1 MSYALIIIFSFT
13 SFFFLNYFFRRYN
26 ILIDKKTLPHK
37 SFVSNEN
44 VPVIGGFIIVF
55 YLLIFNHNYK
65 FIFFSLLLFLIGI
78 LSDLFILKKPSKKFI
93 LQCFIVLFF
102 LVFYDLKIL
111 STKVF
116 FLDYFIEN
124 KIFSTLFTLFCLLV
138 LINGSNFID
147 GINTLLC
154 GYYLL
159 VLIVIIY
166 ICSNNFI
173 IYNISELK
181 ELLIVLLI
189 IYSFNFF
196 SKLYLGDSGAF
207 LISFVFGYYLIDIA
221 NNHPLI
227 SPMFIVLLLWYP
239 AFENFFSIFRKLSTK
254 LQPSKPDNFH
264 LHQLLFNFLKKKINK
279 SKDFI
284 NTLTGNIINLYN
296 FLIFYIGIQFFNYT
310 KYLIILIFINIFLY
324 LLIYFFLKTNV
335 KKNI

>member
-37 SFVSNEN
+37 SFVSNKN

-55 YLLIFNHNYK
+55 YLLIFNHSYK

-93 LQCFIVLFF
+93 LQFFIVLFF

-138 LINGSNFID
+138 LITGSNFID

-181 ELLIVLLI
+181 ELLLVLLI

-207 LISFVFGYYLIDIA
+207 LISFVLGYYLIDIA
-221 NNHPLI
+221 NNNPLI

-296 FLIFYIGIQFFNYT
+296 FLIFYIGIQLFNYT

>member
-26 ILIDKKTLPHK
+26 ILIDKKILPHK

-207 LISFVFGYYLIDIA
+207 LISFVVGYYLIDIA

>member
-26 ILIDKKTLPHK
+26 ILIDKKILPHK
-37 SFVSNEN
+37 SFVSNKN

-55 YLLIFNHNYK
+55 YLLIFNHSYK

-93 LQCFIVLFF
+93 LQFFIVLFF

-124 KIFSTLFTLFCLLV
+124 KIFSILFTLFCLLV

-159 VLIVIIY
+159 VLIAIIY

-181 ELLIVLLI
+181 ELLLVLSI

-207 LISFVFGYYLIDIA
+207 LISFVVGYYLIDIA
-221 NNHPLI
+221 NNNPLI

-239 AFENFFSIFRKLSTK
+239 GFENFFSIFRKLSTK

-296 FLIFYIGIQFFNYT
+296 FLIFYLGIKFFNYT
-310 KYLIILIFINIFLY
+310 KYLIFLIFINIFLY

>member
-181 ELLIVLLI
+181 ELLLVLLI

-207 LISFVFGYYLIDIA
+207 LISFVVGYYLIDIA
-221 NNHPLI
+221 NNNPLI

>member
-1 MSYALIIIFSFT
+1 MLYCII
-13 SFFFLNYFFRRYN
+13 
-26 ILIDKKTLPHK
+26 
-37 SFVSNEN
+37 
-44 VPVIGGFIIVF
+44 
-55 YLLIFNHNYK
+55 
-65 FIFFSLLLFLIGI
+65 
-78 LSDLFILKKPSKKFI
+78 
-93 LQCFIVLFF
+93 

-147 GINTLLC
+147 GINTLLG

-181 ELLIVLLI
+181 ELLLVLLI

-207 LISFVFGYYLIDIA
+207 LISFVVGYYLIDIA

>member
-37 SFVSNEN
+37 SFVSNKN

-55 YLLIFNHNYK
+55 YLLIFNHSYK

-78 LSDLFILKKPSKKFI
+78 LSDLFILKKPTKKFI
-93 LQCFIVLFF
+93 LQFFIVLFF

-181 ELLIVLLI
+181 ELLLVLLI

-196 SKLYLGDSGAF
+196 SKLYLGDSGAI
-207 LISFVFGYYLIDIA
+207 LISFVLGYYLIDIA
-221 NNHPLI
+221 NNNPLI

-296 FLIFYIGIQFFNYT
+296 FLIFYIGIQLFNYT

-324 LLIYFFLKTNV
+324 LLIYFFFKTNV

>member
-1 MSYALIIIFSFT
+1 MSYVLIIIYSYT

-26 ILIDKKTLPHK
+26 ILIDKKILPHK
-37 SFVSNEN
+37 FFVSNKN

-65 FIFFSLLLFLIGI
+65 LIFFSLLLFLTGI

-93 LQCFIVLFF
+93 LQFFIVLFF

-124 KIFSTLFTLFCLLV
+124 KIFSILFTLFCLLV

-159 VLIVIIY
+159 VLIAIIY

-173 IYNISELK
+173 SYNISGLK
-181 ELLIVLLI
+181 ELLLVLLI

-207 LISFVFGYYLIDIA
+207 LISFVVGYYLIDIA
-221 NNHPLI
+221 NNNPLI

-264 LHQLLFNFLKKKINK
+264 LHQLLFNFFKKKINK

-284 NTLTGNIINLYN
+284 NTLTGNSINLYN
-296 FLIFYIGIQFFNYT
+296 FLIFYIGIKFFNYS
-310 KYLIILIFINIFLY
+310 KYLIFLIFINIILY
-324 LLIYFFLKTNV
+324 LFIYFFLRANA

>member
-37 SFVSNEN
+37 SFVSNKN

-55 YLLIFNHNYK
+55 YLLIFNHSYK

-93 LQCFIVLFF
+93 LQFFIVLFF

-181 ELLIVLLI
+181 ELLLVLLI

-196 SKLYLGDSGAF
+196 SKLYLVDSGAF
-207 LISFVFGYYLIDIA
+207 LISFVLGYYLIDIA
-221 NNHPLI
+221 NNNPLI

-254 LQPSKPDNFH
+254 LQPSKQDNFH
-264 LHQLLFNFLKKKINK
+264 LHHILFNFLKKKINK

-296 FLIFYIGIQFFNYT
+296 FLIFYIGIQLFNYT

>member
-26 ILIDKKTLPHK
+26 ILIDKKILPHK
-37 SFVSNEN
+37 SFVSNKN

-55 YLLIFNHNYK
+55 YLLIFNHSYK

-93 LQCFIVLFF
+93 LQFFIVLFF

-124 KIFSTLFTLFCLLV
+124 KIFSILFTLFCLLV

-159 VLIVIIY
+159 VLIAIIY

-181 ELLIVLLI
+181 ELLLVLSI

-207 LISFVFGYYLIDIA
+207 LISFVVGYYLIDIA
-221 NNHPLI
+221 NNNPLI

-296 FLIFYIGIQFFNYT
+296 FLIFYLGIKFFNYT
-310 KYLIILIFINIFLY
+310 KYLILLIFINIFLY
-324 LLIYFFLKTNV
+324 LLIYFFLKANV

>member
-1 MSYALIIIFSFT
+1 MSYALIIIYSFA
-13 SFFFLNYFFRRYN
+13 SFFCLNYFFRRYE
-26 ILIDKKTLPHK
+26 ILIDKKILPHK
-37 SFVSNEN
+37 SFVSNKN

-55 YLLIFNHNYK
+55 YLLIFNHDYK

-93 LQCFIVLFF
+93 LQFFIVLFF

-124 KIFSTLFTLFCLLV
+124 KIFSILFTLFCLLV

-159 VLIVIIY
+159 VLIAIIY

-181 ELLIVLLI
+181 ELLLVLLI

-207 LISFVFGYYLIDIA
+207 LISFVVGYYLIDTA
-221 NNHPLI
+221 NNNPLI

-239 AFENFFSIFRKLSTK
+239 AFEIFFSILRKLSTK

-296 FLIFYIGIQFFNYT
+296 FLIFYIGIKFFNYT
-310 KYLIILIFINIFLY
+310 KYLIFLIFINIFLY

>member
-55 YLLIFNHNYK
+55 YLLIFNHSYK

-93 LQCFIVLFF
+93 LQFFIVLFF

-173 IYNISELK
+173 IYNILELK
-181 ELLIVLLI
+181 ELLLVLLI

-207 LISFVFGYYLIDIA
+207 LISFVVGYYLIDIA
-221 NNHPLI
+221 NNNPLI

-296 FLIFYIGIQFFNYT
+296 FLIFYIGIQLFNYT

-335 KKNI
+335 KKYI

>member
-207 LISFVFGYYLIDIA
+207 LISFVVGYYLIDIA

>member
-26 ILIDKKTLPHK
+26 ILIDKKILPHK
-37 SFVSNEN
+37 SFVSNKN

-55 YLLIFNHNYK
+55 YLLISNHSYK

-78 LSDLFILKKPSKKFI
+78 LSDLFILKKPSKKLI
-93 LQCFIVLFF
+93 LQFFIVLFF
-102 LVFYDLKIL
+102 LVFYDLQIL

-124 KIFSTLFTLFCLLV
+124 KIFSILFTLFCLLV

-159 VLIVIIY
+159 VLIAIIY
-166 ICSNNFI
+166 ICSNNF

-181 ELLIVLLI
+181 ELLLVLSI

-196 SKLYLGDSGAF
+196 SRLYLGDSGAF
-207 LISFVFGYYLIDIA
+207 LISFVVGYYLIDIA
-221 NNHPLI
+221 NNNPLI

-296 FLIFYIGIQFFNYT
+296 FLIFYLGIKFFNYT
-310 KYLIILIFINIFLY
+310 KYLIFLIFINIFLY

>member
-26 ILIDKKTLPHK
+26 ILIDKKILPHK
-37 SFVSNEN
+37 SFVSNKN

-55 YLLIFNHNYK
+55 YLLIFNHSYK

-93 LQCFIVLFF
+93 LQFFIVLFF

-124 KIFSTLFTLFCLLV
+124 KIFSILFTLFCLLV

-159 VLIVIIY
+159 VLIAIIY

-181 ELLIVLLI
+181 ELLLVLSI

-207 LISFVFGYYLIDIA
+207 LISFVVGYYLIDIA
-221 NNHPLI
+221 NNNPLI

-296 FLIFYIGIQFFNYT
+296 FLIFYLGIKFFNYT
-310 KYLIILIFINIFLY
+310 KYLIFLIFINIFLY

>member
-37 SFVSNEN
+37 SFVSNKN

-55 YLLIFNHNYK
+55 YLLIFNHSYK

-93 LQCFIVLFF
+93 LQFFIVLFF

-181 ELLIVLLI
+181 ELLLVLLI

-207 LISFVFGYYLIDIA
+207 LISFVLGYYLIDIA
-221 NNHPLI
+221 NNNPLI

-296 FLIFYIGIQFFNYT
+296 FLIFYIGIQLFNYT

>member
-26 ILIDKKTLPHK
+26 ILIDKKILPHK
-37 SFVSNEN
+37 SFVSNKN
-44 VPVIGGFIIVF
+44 VPIIGGFVIVF
-55 YLLIFNHNYK
+55 YLLIFNHSYK

-93 LQCFIVLFF
+93 LQFFIVLFF

-181 ELLIVLLI
+181 ELLLVLLI

-207 LISFVFGYYLIDIA
+207 LISFVVGYYLIDIA
-221 NNHPLI
+221 NNNPLI

-296 FLIFYIGIQFFNYT
+296 FLIFYIGIQFFNYA

>member
-26 ILIDKKTLPHK
+26 ILIDKKILPHK
-37 SFVSNEN
+37 SFVSNKN

-55 YLLIFNHNYK
+55 YLLIFNHSYK

-93 LQCFIVLFF
+93 LQFFIVLFF

-124 KIFSTLFTLFCLLV
+124 KIFSILFTLFCLLV

-159 VLIVIIY
+159 VLIAIIY

-181 ELLIVLLI
+181 ELLLVLSI

-207 LISFVFGYYLIDIA
+207 LISFVVGYYLIDIA
-221 NNHPLI
+221 NNNPLI

-296 FLIFYIGIQFFNYT
+296 FLIFYLGIKFFNYT
-310 KYLIILIFINIFLY
+310 KYLIFLIFINIFLY
-324 LLIYFFLKTNV
+324 LLIYFFLKANV